1 MLYGRSAA
9 SILVLLG
16 AFCVFLSGCEEG
28 PLGFDELERGELQVH
43 QVIIET
49 DTVVGFSEQIA
60 LGGTTTLIGGR
71 DSLTEAR
78 ILISIAGLDSITA
91 FDSVKLCLRRYPADE
106 ISQDNVTFN
115 IYPVTADWDEE
126 GCTWFLADAY
136 SNWELGGEFDDSDLI
151 TEITADDD
159 TVELRLAP
167 ERLDDYNQGI
177 ILLPQN
183 DGFAYLGSDEKASY
197 APFILGF
204 DGEDTTKFSSL
215 AGADYYA
222 AIYDATILEPYEA
235 PIPDT
240 LIGAG
245 LAWRVH
251 LRFPLDSLPQ
261 DIDITSA
268 DLVVKYE
275 NFFSPESTLDF
286 VCYRMEEPY
295 VWRYSEMVSAIA
307 GRDSIDVTDD
317 SLSISFVGVTQFWAD
332 EPDSNFG
339 LILAHSFLQTSPSF
353 GQEKRIHALGRITGT
368 PKLIV
373 TYTTIPQTRF
383 PGGD

>member
-1 MLYGRSAA
+1 MQSRKSLKELKMLYGRSATII
-9 SILVLLG
+9 SVLLG
-16 AFCVFLSGCEEG
+16 AFGVFLPGCEEG

-115 IYPVTADWDEE
+115 IYPVTADWDEA
-126 GCTWFLADAY
+126 GCTWVLADAY
-136 SNWELGGEFDDSDLI
+136 HDWELGGEFEEMKL
-151 TEITADDD
+151 T
-159 TVELRLAP
+159 P
-167 ERLDDYNQGI
+167 ERLEDYNQGI

-204 DGEDTTKFSSL
+204 EGEDTTRFSSL

-275 NFFSPESTLDF
+275 NFFSPESALDF

-307 GRDSIDVTDD
+307 GRDSIYVTDD
-317 SLSISFVGVTQFWAD
+317 SLSISFVGVTQFWVD

-353 GQEKRIHALGRITGT
+353 GQEKRIHALGRIIGT

-383 PGGD
+383 PGGGQ